1 MMLAFRVQELFFDR
15 TAVTGAVDRA
25 TRSVLSRFGAYVR
38 RTAKGSIRKAKGP
51 SKPGSPP
58 HSHKGLS
65 AGVHLLPLQ
74 PRDPLGG
81 HRAGTVCAFHG
92 RPVQSGTRR
101 HGADPQ
107 PPAAQAGARA
117 GVARSASTRARP
129 AKTTK
134 QVEGR
139 HGTAEVTY
147 AKLFT
152 AAQVERA
159 NQLNEQ
165 LYGPEFIPGVRIEP
179 RPYMGPA
186 FAKETPKLPQMW
198 QDSIKA

>member
-1 MMLAFRVQELFFDR
+1 MLAFRVQDLFFDSP
-15 TAVTGAVDRA
+15 AVTGATDRA
-25 TRSVLSRFGAYVR
+25 TRQVLSKFGAYVR

-51 SKPGSPP
+51 SKPGNPP
-58 HSHKGLS
+58 HSHKGYLREFIFFHYNPGIRS
-65 AGVHLLPLQ
+65 VVIGPALFARSSWAQHTLEHGGTV
-74 PRDPLGG
+74 RIKNRRRRTRRLGG
-81 HRAGTVCAFHG
+81 VGEIRINEGK
-92 RPVQSGTRR
+92 
-101 HGADPQ
+101 
-107 PPAAQAGARA
+107 AAK
-117 GVARSASTRARP
+117 S
-129 AKTTK
+129 TK

-152 AAQVERA
+152 AAQVDRA
-159 NQLNEQ
+159 NLLNAE

-198 QDSIKA
+198 QDSVKA